1 MKKTVLTLAAI
12 LLAVTAFAQKAS
24 LLVNRSEESG
34 WRTVFTDY
42 INCHG
47 SGTARLSFSLGCS
60 QSPDGE
66 RTYDLFVRAGQAL
79 AYEISYNSVMLIKFA
94 DDSVI
99 ELRNYKM
106 KMRHRENA
114 LEPDSK
120 VVEGYYRLT
129 AEQLE
134 ALTGAGVSKIR
145 IQTTEG
151 YIEASYKK
159 EKVSAALLAEY
170 NLIDATLSVSADIRE
185 GF

>member
-1 MKKTVLTLAAI
+1 MKRTVLTLAAI

-24 LLVNRSEESG
+24 LLVNHSEESG
-34 WRTVFTDY
+34 WRTVTTDY

-47 SGTARLSFSLGCS
+47 SGTARLSFSLGCK
-60 QSPDGE
+60 QSPEGE
-66 RTYDLFVRAGQAL
+66 RTYDLYVKAGQAL
-79 AYEISYNSVMLIKFA
+79 AYEIAYNSVMLIKLT

-99 ELRNYKM
+99 ELKNYKM

-114 LEPDSK
+114 IEPDSK

-129 AEQLE
+129 DGQLE
-134 ALTGAGVSKIR
+134 TLTGAGVTKIR

-151 YIEASYKK
+151 YIEADYKK
-159 EKVSAALLAEY
+159 EKVSAALFAEY
-170 NLIDATLSVSADIRE
+170 NLIDSTLSDSTDIRT